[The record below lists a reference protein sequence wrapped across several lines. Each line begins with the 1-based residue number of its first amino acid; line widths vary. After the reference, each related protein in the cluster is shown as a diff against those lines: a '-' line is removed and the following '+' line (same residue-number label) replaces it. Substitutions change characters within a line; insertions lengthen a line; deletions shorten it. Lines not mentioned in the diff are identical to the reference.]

1 MPKSAALGRTN
12 FLVMATTLLVSL
24 LALVAPVRCSGCGRR
39 DSALC
44 GRCMESLAAEQVR
57 ELEGFVIGGNSI
69 PVVSAGIYAG
79 ARRQVILDFKNGGQ
93 RRLGRTLVI
102 AVSRTLR
109 SRLVQQNADILV
121 VPVPASIRG
130 GWNRGYS
137 PSLLLARE
145 IAQAI
150 PNARAS
156 SIVVP
161 RRRIKAVLRSRFAT
175 RSRATRLQRSPSD
188 YVVRARPRAAD
199 VIVVDDVA
207 VTGATVRAVCVAL
220 VSAGVHPSVVVVA
233 ADVPDR

>member
-1 MPKSAALGRTN
+1 
-12 FLVMATTLLVSL
+12 MANILLASL
-24 LALVAPVRCSGCGRR
+24 LALVAPVRCSGCGRT

-44 GRCMESLAAEQVR
+44 GHGGELLVAEPVR
-57 ELEGFVIGGNSI
+57 ELPGFVIGGKSI

-79 ARRQVILDFKNGGQ
+79 ARRQVMLDFKNGGQ
-93 RRLGRTLVI
+93 RRLGRTLVL

-109 SRLVQQNADILV
+109 SRPVPQNANILV
-121 VPVPASIRG
+121 VPVPSSLRG

-145 IAQAI
+145 IAQAL
-150 PNARAS
+150 PNDRAS

-161 RRRIKAVLRSRFAT
+161 RLRFQGVMRSRFT
-175 RSRATRLQRSPSD
+175 PRSRTTRLQRSRTDFS
-188 YVVRARPRAAD
+188 VRARPRATD

-207 VTGATVRAVCVAL
+207 VTGATVRAVCGAL
-220 VSAGVHPSVVVVA
+220 VSAGFCPRLVVVA